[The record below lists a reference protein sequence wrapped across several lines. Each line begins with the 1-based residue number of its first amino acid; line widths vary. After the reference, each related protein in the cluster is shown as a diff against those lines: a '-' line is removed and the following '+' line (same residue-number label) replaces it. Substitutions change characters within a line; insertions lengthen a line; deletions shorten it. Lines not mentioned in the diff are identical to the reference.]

1 MNVIF
6 VISSLAAGGA
16 QKVLSFL
23 ANHWAQR
30 GWHVTILAF
39 SGTSDVPFFPLDPS
53 VRYVPLGLVGE
64 SSNIVEG
71 AWNNVRRILRLRDAI
86 RHHAPKV
93 VIAFMDQE
101 NMLTTLAVQGL
112 AVPVIVS
119 VRIDPMLSPMGA
131 LWGLLRDQVYPL
143 TDHVVV
149 PTSRI
154 GEAFS
159 SRIQRKVTVIPN
171 PVFPPDVIY
180 PRQASI
186 TRTIIAVGRLTRQKG
201 FDVLMH
207 AFARLTDRYPDWRL
221 NILGDGPL
229 RAELERLRVE
239 LNLTELVKLQ
249 GESKNIHNH
258 LAQADL
264 FVLSSRYEGFP
275 NALCEAMASGLAVVA
290 TDCRTGPREIIEDR
304 VNGLLATPDDIASLA
319 ECMDRLMSD
328 DVERKRLG
336 ASAKSISERFHPLK
350 IAEMWDSLIRHV
362 VHST

>member
-1 MNVIF
+1 MNVTF

-23 ANHWAQR
+23 ANHWAKS
-30 GWHVTILAF
+30 GWHVTILVF
-39 SGTSDVPFFPLDPS
+39 SGPGEVPFFPLDPS
-53 VRYVPLGLVGE
+53 VRYVPLALDGE
-64 SSNIVEG
+64 SSNLIEG
-71 AWNNVRRILRLRDAI
+71 AWNNVRRILRLRYTI
-86 RHHAPKV
+86 REHAPKV

-101 NMLTTLAVQGL
+101 NILTTLAMQGL

-119 VRIDPMLSPMGA
+119 VRIDPMLSPMGT
-131 LWGLLRDQVYPL
+131 LWRFMRAQVYPL
-143 TDHVVV
+143 TDYVVV
-149 PTSRI
+149 PISRI
-154 GEAFS
+154 GAAFS

-171 PVFPPDVIY
+171 PVFPPGETE
-180 PRQASI
+180 PRQASA

-229 RAELERLRVE
+229 RAELEGLRVE
-239 LNLTELVKLQ
+239 LNLTEVVKLQ
-249 GESKNIHNH
+249 GESKNIHNY

-290 TDCRTGPREIIEDR
+290 TDCRTGPGEIIEDG
-304 VNGLLATPDDIASLA
+304 VNGLLASPDDVVSLA
-319 ECMDRLMSD
+319 GCMDRLMSG

-336 ASAKSISERFHPLK
+336 ANARNISERFHPQK
-350 IAEMWDSLIRHV
+350 IAEMWDSLISHV
-362 VHST
+362 VHTT